1 MKRNKGLIFVVS
13 GPSGSGKTTLVKK
26 LIHHRRLKDRLVRS
40 ISCTTRPKRS
50 QEKNG
55 RDYFFI
61 TKKQFQEKLRQ
72 KKILEW
78 TKYLDYYYA
87 TPRDFL
93 ERQLEKRKHL
103 ILCLDLR
110 GALKV
115 KRLYPKNTTLIF
127 ILPPSLAELTKRI
140 RRRCQHTPDEE
151 IKKRLKLARIEMTSQ
166 DQFDYCLV
174 NKNLTQAVKDLK
186 DIIVQKIKDYRGE

>member
-1 MKRNKGLIFVVS
+1 MRQDKGLIFIVS

-26 LIHHRRLKDRLVRS
+26 LIHHRSLKKRLTRS
-40 ISCTTRPKRS
+40 ISCTTRPQRS
-50 QEKNG
+50 GEKNA

-61 TKKQFQEKLRQ
+61 TQQQFQEKLRQ

-78 TKYLDYYYA
+78 TKYLGYDYA

-127 ILPPSLAELTKRI
+127 ILPPSWAQLRKRI
-140 RRRCQHTPDEE
+140 RRRCPRTPDEE
-151 IKKRLKLARIEMTSQ
+151 IKRRLQLAKIEMTAVNR
-166 DQFDYCLV
+166 FDYCLV
-174 NKNLTQAVKDLK
+174 NRNLAQTLKDLK
-186 DIIVQKIKDYRGE
+186 DIIVQSIEKQKRK